1 MPQGLQAVLALVV
14 LLPGF
19 VSARIVRMMCARSQ
33 QTELERVIEALIF
46 SFFTYVVYV
55 FLWGTSLPIEWHPAI
70 VSVPISLNVSVFR
83 WRLASLA
90 VIAIVLGFGWG
101 YIKGRDILLHLLR
114 RLGVTQRSSRESVW
128 LDVFMNFGGTVQ
140 VGLGDGRTVVGWL
153 KQYAE
158 TSEERTLFLERAY
171 WVLEDFSS
179 VDVPGD
185 GMILLTEKSEI
196 KYVMFLDKG
205 K

>member
-55 FLWGTSLPIEWHPAI
+55 FFWGTSLPIEWHPSSVETP
-70 VSVPISLNVSVFR
+70 VSLNISLFR

-90 VIAIVLGFGWG
+90 AIAVMLGFGWG
-101 YIKGRDILLHLLR
+101 YLRGRDILLRLLR
-114 RLGVTQRSSRESVW
+114 RLKVTQRSSRESVW

-140 VGLGDGRTVVGWL
+140 VGLGDGRSVVGWL

-158 TSEERTLFLERAY
+158 TGEERSLFLEWRIGCSMTSAKSQ
-171 WVLEDFSS
+171 FQ
-179 VDVPGD
+179 
-185 GMILLTEKSEI
+185 GMEWF
-196 KYVMFLDKG
+196 Y
-205 K
+205 